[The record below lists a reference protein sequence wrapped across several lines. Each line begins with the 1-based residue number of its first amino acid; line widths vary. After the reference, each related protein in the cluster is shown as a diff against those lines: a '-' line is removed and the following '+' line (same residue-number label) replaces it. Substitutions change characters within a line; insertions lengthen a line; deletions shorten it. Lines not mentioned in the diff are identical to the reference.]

1 MLSTWHRVDLA
12 ERPQTGSR
20 FLVNSPAPLKTT
32 FSVSLS
38 VLLLLGLEDV
48 MDVTMTDCFFCGE
61 DLQDPPPARTN
72 AFEYGN
78 SKLKPQHLAVCV
90 FFRLICVSLSAQ
102 PAESNRSVG
111 PPTVGGCQLK
121 RRRYV
126 SEQEWEGSW
135 GKGGGSE

>member
-32 FSVSLS
+32 FSVCLS

-61 DLQDPPPARTN
+61 DLQDPPPARIN

-90 FFRLICVSLSAQ
+90 FLGSFVSVCQRSRPSRTGPSALPQ
-102 PAESNRSVG
+102 SADAS
-111 PPTVGGCQLK
+111 
-121 RRRYV
+121 
-126 SEQEWEGSW
+126 
-135 GKGGGSE
+135 